1 MYEIFE
7 IKKKVTCFFPLNP
20 VTFCGENFQKQKC
33 LELVTS
39 PLSCITCLQ
48 KFLFWSYPLNLEA
61 VDQEKRNLVFS
72 FAHSDIL
79 WRKFSKA
86 KMPGTS
92 YQSLELHNMLTKI
105 PFLVLPFK
113 SGSCGKRKTKN
124 DKD

>member
-7 IKKKVTCFFPLNP
+7 IKKKVTCFF
-20 VTFCGENFQKQKC
+20 
-33 LELVTS
+33 
-39 PLSCITCLQ
+39 
-48 KFLFWSYPLNLEA
+48 
-61 VDQEKRNLVFS
+61 S
-72 FAHSDIL
+72 FEPSDIL

-113 SGSCGKRKTKN
+113 SGSCGKRKKKN
-124 DKD
+124 NKRLNKLREKTFSKFFEMLSFGKIEDTSFKFEYSDSY